1 MMYRPVS
8 SGWLLWASAT
18 CAALLMACGAH
29 QRTEANAQHHAAV
42 ATTPAKPAPALSG
55 TKLAVCPELAQQ
67 GVAAA
72 GRSIEHGF
80 SIEFGVYDEQLRE
93 KLQNL
98 SFEEVDLRN
107 TQEDAFRHVKA
118 TQHDDGD
125 GIYIRFEHE
134 SDAILT
140 ELKNILQSG
149 IDRRPAA
156 ARRVHLR
163 QEDGKVEMQLPAGG
177 PLITSKTDSAAKET
191 IQKWTDR
198 SPTRFAFELTEYG
211 AYVTI
216 QHEDDERIE
225 ELRENI
231 LNELFACE
239 KD

>member
-8 SGWLLWASAT
+8 SGWLLWASAA
-18 CAALLMACGAH
+18 CAAFLIACGS
-29 QRTEANAQHHAAV
+29 QQSTDANAQQLAAL
-42 ATTPAKPAPALSG
+42 ATTPATPAPALTG

-67 GVAAA
+67 GVAVA
-72 GRSIEHGF
+72 GRSIDQGF

-93 KLQNL
+93 QLQNL

-107 TQEDAFRHVKA
+107 TLEDAFQYVKA
-118 TQHDDGD
+118 TKHDDGS

-140 ELKNILQSG
+140 ELKDILQNG
-149 IDRRPAA
+149 IDKRPAA
-156 ARRVHLR
+156 ARRVQLR

-177 PLITSKTDSAAKET
+177 PLITSKTDSAAEET
-191 IQKWTDR
+191 LEKWTDR
-198 SPTRFAFELTEYG
+198 TPTRFAFELTEYG

-225 ELRENI
+225 ELREDI
-231 LNELFACE
+231 LNQIFACQ